1 MGQNKN
7 GAATRTALYE
17 SARHCFYQK
26 GYFATSVRDIIQNA
40 NSKLGLFSY
49 HFKSKDAIAVMVFR
63 QYVEDTSRTLYQAMG
78 RKLDTCD
85 LLLND
90 ILNYRAY
97 FKGIL
102 ANENTLRFYQELSTT
117 QAYLEQNF
125 RFKEYY
131 FHRLFTPQLTL
142 DPRWGNETLRSVFI
156 SITAGMEMQL
166 CRDFCSGN
174 ILSTPDEALDLYL
187 ETYYALLIKSRRQV
201 VQQVQQSRALL
212 AQVDWE
218 VADGFVPHI
227 TVYYPSRSQ
236 DENTPD
242 TQ

>member
-90 ILNYRAY
+90 ILNYLSRLLRCASSHPSGASGLHRKRRHVVDELLKLVGRY
-97 FKGIL
+97 PGI
-102 ANENTLRFYQELSTT
+102 
-117 QAYLEQNF
+117 
-125 RFKEYY
+125 
-131 FHRLFTPQLTL
+131 
-142 DPRWGNETLRSVFI
+142 
-156 SITAGMEMQL
+156 
-166 CRDFCSGN
+166 
-174 ILSTPDEALDLYL
+174 
-187 ETYYALLIKSRRQV
+187 
-201 VQQVQQSRALL
+201 
-212 AQVDWE
+212 
-218 VADGFVPHI
+218 
-227 TVYYPSRSQ
+227 RSQ
-236 DENTPD
+236 HPRLPLHRPQEHLIPRPRVPGIHHTE
-242 TQ
+242 